1 MENEFEKGFCLI
13 DVGSTTTKAFL
24 FTRNDDWVYHH
35 AESPTTVEKPFED
48 VTKGVLLSLEE
59 LEQQSGLKL
68 IDNSEPAIPIFSTS
82 SAGGGLAMVIMG
94 LVREVTTQSAERV
107 ALGAGSLV
115 LDYIALDDGR
125 TPYKKIEALK
135 NLRPDMVLL
144 AGGFDG
150 GSVFGPVFLAELLSQ
165 ANLQPKLTQLSRVP
179 VIYAGNVD
187 AREFVKETLGDRF
200 SYFETPN
207 IRPQSMEENLEP
219 ARKTI
224 HDLFM
229 DHVMSHAPGYEKY
242 QSWVSGS
249 LIPTPAGMSRIL
261 EVISEDSGKKVL
273 AIDIGGAT
281 TDIFTASEGKVFRT
295 VSANLGM
302 SYSILN
308 VAKVAGLENIKALL
322 NFNLEDAE
330 LLNRIGN
337 KYLNP
342 TSLPDNETDAE
353 IECAVA
359 SNAIRQA
366 VIDHFRVKE
375 GLSLSRHGEELSFN
389 TLARKK
395 RKENISAQLDSQLSD
410 YELIIGSGG
419 ILSHTPRNTAAKI
432 LINGLKL
439 GDTVELA
446 VDSMFILPHLGVL
459 STQNRELAN
468 ELFNH
473 FGIVRLGTLIAPAG
487 ELKSGKEAVE
497 IRGKINDK
505 KEIREEIKAGE
516 LRFLKIEAAEESK
529 IKCKATKLKL
539 KSKKLTIDENVP
551 QLIVDVRGRP
561 FHSSNVKYLPDDYK
575 PLTRRIETRR
585 EEIIHRGE
593 ITVERKLAIPGE
605 VPVKP
610 GDTVK
615 ADQIV
620 AKSIKQFL
628 RPFFLDIASKLNIPP
643 EELPEYLNKT
653 VGDKIEIDEPIAERK
668 TPIRN
673 YVFRSPVAGTVE
685 KVLSIGTIIVREKSE
700 TSGSLASVKVAHD
713 LDIKADEIRP
723 YLKVKPGDEVEKGQ
737 HLAETLNP
745 SRGVGI
751 RVSKSPMRGKVKSI
765 NLEHGLVIIETLIE
779 ELELK
784 AWMPGTVSEVSDKG
798 CIIVNDGI
806 SIQGKWGHGGE
817 VFAKLSVEEADADC
831 IVVMNKVSGET
842 LSRLND
848 ASIKGLITGGLNLKD
863 VEELQPEYPIVVTER
878 FGADRISDRIYDI
891 FKDNDGKLAMIDG
904 ATQLR
909 VGVKRPRI
917 IVPNGE

>member
-1 MENEFEKGFCLI
+1 ALEDLQTASGITL
-13 DVGSTTTKAFL
+13 
-24 FTRNDDWVYHH
+24 
-35 AESPTTVEKPFED
+35 VED
-48 VTKGVLLSLEE
+48 
-59 LEQQSGLKL
+59 
-68 IDNSEPAIPIFSTS
+68 SEPVVPLFSTS

-125 TPYKKIEALK
+125 TPYKKIQALK
-135 NLRPDMVLL
+135 NLRPDMILL

-165 ANLQPKLTQLSRVP
+165 ANLQPKLTQLSKVP

-249 LIPTPAGMSRIL
+249 LIPTPAGMSKIL

-308 VAKVAGLENIKALL
+308 VAKIVGLENITTLL
-322 NFNLEDAE
+322 DFDIENVE

-375 GLSLSRHGEELSFN
+375 GLSLSRHGEELSFS
-389 TLARKK
+389 TLSRKK
-395 RKENISAQLDSQLSD
+395 RKEDISTQLESQLSD

-419 ILSHTPRNTAAKI
+419 ILSHTPRDTAAKI

-439 GDTVELA
+439 NDTVELA

-468 ELFNH
+468 ELFYR
-473 FGIVRLGTLIAPAG
+473 FGIVRLGTLIAPTG

-497 IRGKINDK
+497 IRGKINGK
-505 KEIREEIKAGE
+505 QEIKEEIKAGE
-516 LRFLKIEAAEESK
+516 LRFVKIEATEESK
-529 IKCKATKLKL
+529 IKCKANKLKL
-539 KSKKLTIDENVP
+539 RSKKLTVDENVP

-561 FHSSNVKYLPDDYK
+561 FHSSNVKYLPDDHK
-575 PLTRRIETRR
+575 PPTRRIETRQ
-585 EEIIHRGE
+585 EEIIHKGE
-593 ITVERKLAIPGE
+593 IAVDRRLAIPGE
-605 VPVKP
+605 VLVKP
-610 GDTVK
+610 GETVT
-615 ADQIV
+615 ADQVV
-620 AKSIKQFL
+620 AKSVRQFL
-628 RPFFLDIASKLNIPP
+628 RPFFLDIASKLNIQP
-643 EELPEYLNKT
+643 EELTEYLNKQ
-653 VGDKIEIDEPIAERK
+653 VGDEIELDEPIAERK

-685 KVLSIGTIIVREKSE
+685 KILSNGTIIVREKPE
-700 TSGSLASVKVAHD
+700 TSGSLASVKVAQD
-713 LDIKADEIRP
+713 LNIEADEIEP

-737 HLAETLNP
+737 HLAEILNP
-745 SRGVGI
+745 SRSVGI
-751 RVSKSPMRGKVKSI
+751 RFSKSPLRGKVKSI
-765 NLEHGLVIIETLIE
+765 NLEYGLVIIETLIE
-779 ELELK
+779 ELELT
-784 AWMPGTVSEVSDKG
+784 AWMPGTVSEISDKG
-798 CIIVNDGI
+798 CVIVNNGI

-817 VFAKLSVEEADADC
+817 VFGKLAVEEVDADC
-831 IVVMNKVSGET
+831 IVVMNEVSGKT

-848 ASIKGLITGGLNLKD
+848 AAVKGLITGGLNLKD
-863 VEELQPEYPIVVTER
+863 VEELQPGYPIVVTEK
-878 FGADRISDRIYDI
+878 FGADRISEPIYDI
-891 FKDNDGKLAMIDG
+891 LKSSDGKLTMIDG